1 MSAVSSLSDASEKT
15 ASLAN
20 ESRYLQ
26 KVALAAS
33 VRINP
38 PHVMTVFEGAAYL
51 CVSPCKLRHLIWA
64 GRIKHARIG
73 SKIVLR
79 RESLDDFIRVA

>member
-1 MSAVSSLSDASEKT
+1 VNISPASTKSKYRLKAE
-15 ASLAN
+15 
-20 ESRYLQ
+20 Q
-26 KVALAAS
+26 AAS

-38 PHVMTVFEGAAYL
+38 PHVMTIFEGAAYL
-51 CVSPCKLRHLIWA
+51 CVSPCKLRNLIWA

-73 SKIVLR
+73 SKIVMR